1 MAFTDLFLTQP
12 LRLRDLDDAE
22 LMQRTLRGDRDAF
35 RELYD
40 RHRNRVFMYGLRML
54 HNREASLDLVQEVF
68 MRVHTSRERF
78 QPGSN
83 FSAWLLRITRNLCL
97 NVLRNRATQGDREL
111 LDEEMIELADS
122 SNELAMDLAGE
133 VANLPPNYREALVLR
148 EYHGMSYQEIADATG
163 QSLSNIK
170 FRIFKAR
177 EILRRRLGGSLDK
190 KDKK

>member
-1 MAFTDLFLTQP
+1 VAFTDIFLTQP

-22 LMQRTLRGDRDAF
+22 LMERTLRGDRDAF

-54 HNREASLDLVQEVF
+54 NSREAALDLVQEVF

-78 QPGSN
+78 APGSN

-97 NVLRNRATQGDREL
+97 NVLRSRATRGNEEMIN
-111 LDEEMIELADS
+111 EEMIELADS

-133 VANLPPNYREALVLR
+133 IANLPPHYREALVLR
-148 EYHGMSYQEIADATG
+148 EYQGLSYQEIADTTG

-177 EILRRRLGGSLDK
+177 ELLRRRLGGTLEGK
-190 KDKK
+190 